1 MARGVTAYGEK
12 VMPMVA
18 YRTAWFSVALLFG
31 AVGVWASLATS
42 TGGSVSLFCFVVLAV
57 ASVALTVMD
66 QHRRSRWRL
75 AFVIGGTC
83 GGSVVA
89 AMGLADLLG
98 PGVAFSLVVV
108 LAVSSP
114 QMVARV
120 LRRDMRSD
128 DAAGPVGGEL
138 PPSDRRSN
146 VMMGVGLT
154 ASGAP
159 AGSTS
164 APESGIMSAGWMVR
178 APESMDEASLCLA
191 WRRTYVALQHV
202 RTQRATLGVVQRR
215 QELLDE
221 LERRNARGF
230 AAWLASGARAAGNP
244 SKYVF
249 PAARAGHHYNNQ

>member
-1 MARGVTAYGEK
+1 MA
-12 VMPMVA
+12 A
-18 YRTAWFSVALLFG
+18 YRTAWFSTALLFG

-42 TGGSVSLFCFVVLAV
+42 TGGSLSLFCFVVLAV
-57 ASVALTVMD
+57 SSVALTVMD

-75 AFVIGGTC
+75 AFVTGGIC
-83 GGSVVA
+83 GGSVTAV
-89 AMGLADLLG
+89 MGLADLLG
-98 PGVAFSLVVV
+98 VAVAFCLVVV
-108 LAVSSP
+108 LALSSP

-120 LRRDMRSD
+120 WRRASRAD
-128 DAAGPVGGEL
+128 DAAEPVGDEL
-138 PPSDRRSN
+138 PSVGRRSN
-146 VMMGVGLT
+146 GVMGVELT
-154 ASGAP
+154 VAGIP

-164 APESGIMSAGWMVR
+164 APENGIMSAGWMVR

-191 WRRTYVALQHV
+191 WRRTYVALQQV
-202 RTQRATLGVVQRR
+202 CTQRATLRVVQRR

-249 PAARAGHHYNNQ
+249 PAARAGHHYNKQ